1 MNLIKY
7 REIFITKMMVS
18 KNLDMKSIKAY
29 TSDLNH
35 LIDFTNGKISQ
46 ESLMNYIQ
54 YLTQKYKDTTV
65 SRKLITIKMFFRFI
79 EEETKW
85 INPLDKYKIKIKKE
99 KRLPKTIPVKDVSKL
114 LDYMYENLNHATT
127 TFAYFQAVRDL
138 CIIDLLLSTGM
149 RIAEVSNLKLEDIIT
164 SERVLLVHGKGKKQ
178 RLLYISSLETWNNLK
193 AWLNIRKKL
202 KVSHDYLF
210 VNKYHDTLSIYGIEN
225 IFTKYRDNTGIVSS
239 ATPHYL
245 RHTFA
250 TNLLANGADLRSVQE
265 LLGHSSISTTEIYT
279 EVNTVRK
286 KIVLKKYNLRNRL
299 SRTENVHKSNF

>member
-7 REIFITKMMVS
+7 REIFITKMVVS

-35 LIDFTNGKISQ
+35 LTDFTNGKVSQ
-46 ESLMNYIQ
+46 ESIMGYIQ
-54 YLTQKYKDTTV
+54 YLTQNYKDTTV

-114 LDYMYENLNHATT
+114 LDYMYENLNQANTS
-127 TFAYFQAVRDL
+127 FAYFQAIRDL

-149 RIAEVSNLKLEDIIT
+149 RIAEVSNLKLEDIIS

-193 AWLNIRKKL
+193 AWLSIRKKL
-202 KVSHDYLF
+202 KVNHEYLF

-225 IFTKYRDNTGIVSS
+225 IFTKYRDKSGISPSS
-239 ATPHYL
+239 TPHYL

-286 KIVLKKYNLRNRL
+286 KIVLKKYNLRNKL
-299 SRTENVHKSNF
+299 NKM

>member
-46 ESLMNYIQ
+46 ESIMSYIQ
-54 YLTQKYKDTTV
+54 YLTQKYKDTTI

-114 LDYMYENLNHATT
+114 LDYMYDNLNQATT
-127 TFAYFQAVRDL
+127 SFAYLQAVRDL

-149 RIAEVSNLKLEDIIT
+149 RIAEVSNLKLEDIIS

-202 KVSHDYLF
+202 KVKHDYLF

-225 IFTKYRDNTGIVSS
+225 IFTKYRDKAGIVSS

-279 EVNTVRK
+279 EVNTIRK
-286 KIVLKKYNLRNRL
+286 KIVLKKYNLRNKLTRN
-299 SRTENVHKSNF
+299 S

>member
-1 MNLIKY
+1 MV
-7 REIFITKMMVS
+7 VS

-35 LIDFTNGKISQ
+35 LTDFTNGKVSQ
-46 ESLMNYIQ
+46 ESIMGYIQ
-54 YLTQKYKDTTV
+54 YLTQNYKDTTV

-114 LDYMYENLNHATT
+114 LDYMYENLNQANTS
-127 TFAYFQAVRDL
+127 FAYFQAIRDL

-149 RIAEVSNLKLEDIIT
+149 RIAEVSNLKLEDIIS

-193 AWLNIRKKL
+193 AWLSIRKKL
-202 KVSHDYLF
+202 KVNHEYLF

-225 IFTKYRDNTGIVSS
+225 IFTKYRDKSGISPSS
-239 ATPHYL
+239 TPHYL

-286 KIVLKKYNLRNRL
+286 KIVLKKYNLRNKL
-299 SRTENVHKSNF
+299 NKM

>member
-7 REIFITKMMVS
+7 REIFITKMVVS
-18 KNLDMKSIKAY
+18 KNLDRKSIKAY
-29 TSDLNH
+29 TLDLNH
-35 LIDFTNGKISQ
+35 LIEFTNGKVSQ
-46 ESLMNYIQ
+46 ELIMSYIKN
-54 YLTQKYKDTTV
+54 LTQTYKDTTV
-65 SRKLITIKMFFRFI
+65 TRKLITIKMFFRFI

-85 INPLDKYKIKIKKE
+85 INPLHKYKIKIKKE
-99 KRLPKTIPVKDVSKL
+99 KRLPKTIPVKDVRKL
-114 LDYMYENLNHATT
+114 LDYMYENLNQATT
-127 TFAYFQAVRDL
+127 SFAYFQAVRDL

-149 RIAEVSNLKLEDIIT
+149 RIAEISNLKLEDIIV

-178 RLLYISSLETWNNLK
+178 RLLYISCLETWNNLK
-193 AWLNIRKKL
+193 TWLSIRKKL
-202 KVSHDYLF
+202 KVTHDYLF
-210 VNKYHDTLSIYGIEN
+210 VNKYHNTLSIYGIEN
-225 IFTKYRDNTGIVSS
+225 IFTKYRDKSGISSS

-299 SRTENVHKSNF
+299 SRT

>member
-1 MNLIKY
+1 
-7 REIFITKMMVS
+7 MVS

-29 TSDLNH
+29 TLDLNH
-35 LIDFTNGKISQ
+35 LIEFTNGKVSQ
-46 ESLMNYIQ
+46 ELIMSYIKN
-54 YLTQKYKDTTV
+54 LTQTYKDTTV
-65 SRKLITIKMFFRFI
+65 TRRLITIKMFFRFI

-85 INPLDKYKIKIKKE
+85 INPLHKYKIKIKKE
-99 KRLPKTIPVKDVSKL
+99 KRLPKTIPVKDVRKL
-114 LDYMYENLNHATT
+114 LDYMYENLNQATT
-127 TFAYFQAVRDL
+127 SFAYFQAVRDL

-149 RIAEVSNLKLEDIIT
+149 RIAEISNLKLEDIIV

-178 RLLYISSLETWNNLK
+178 RLLYISCLETWNNLK
-193 AWLNIRKKL
+193 TWLSIRKKL
-202 KVSHDYLF
+202 KVTHDYLF
-210 VNKYHDTLSIYGIEN
+210 VNKYHNTLSIYGIEN
-225 IFTKYRDNTGIVSS
+225 IFTKYRDKSGISSS

-299 SRTENVHKSNF
+299 SRT

>member
-1 MNLIKY
+1 
-7 REIFITKMMVS
+7 MVS

-29 TSDLNH
+29 TSDLDH
-35 LIDFTNGKISQ
+35 LIDFTNGKVSQ
-46 ESLMNYIQ
+46 ESIMGYIQ
-54 YLTQKYKDTTV
+54 YLTQNYKDTTV

-114 LDYMYENLNHATT
+114 LDYMYENLNQANTS
-127 TFAYFQAVRDL
+127 FAYFQAIRDL

-149 RIAEVSNLKLEDIIT
+149 RIAEVSNLKLEDIIS

-193 AWLNIRKKL
+193 AWLSIRKKL
-202 KVSHDYLF
+202 KVNHEYLF

-225 IFTKYRDNTGIVSS
+225 IFTKYRDKSGISHS

-286 KIVLKKYNLRNRL
+286 KIVLKKYNLRNKLTRN
-299 SRTENVHKSNF
+299 S

>member
-1 MNLIKY
+1 
-7 REIFITKMMVS
+7 MVS
-18 KNLDMKSIKAY
+18 KNLDTKSIKAY
-29 TSDLNH
+29 TSDLNQ
-35 LIDFTNGKISQ
+35 LIEFLNGKVSQ
-46 ESLMNYIQ
+46 ESIMSYIQ
-54 YLTQKYKDTTV
+54 YLTQNYKDTTV

-79 EEETKW
+79 EGETKW

-99 KRLPKTIPVKDVSKL
+99 KRLPKTIPIKERSKL
-114 LDYMYENLNHATT
+114 LDYMYENLNYASTS
-127 TFAYFQAVRDL
+127 FAYFQAVRDL
-138 CIIDLLLSTGM
+138 CLIDLLISTGM

-193 AWLNIRKKL
+193 TWFNIRKKL
-202 KVSHDYLF
+202 KVNHDYLF
-210 VNKYHDTLSIYGIEN
+210 VNKYHNTLSIYGIEN
-225 IFTKYRDNTGIVSS
+225 IFTKYRDKCGISPS

-286 KIVLKKYNLRNRL
+286 KIVLKKYNLRNKLNR
-299 SRTENVHKSNF
+299 NID

>member
-29 TSDLNH
+29 TSDLDH
-35 LIDFTNGKISQ
+35 LIDFTNGKVSQ
-46 ESLMNYIQ
+46 ESIMGYIQ
-54 YLTQKYKDTTV
+54 YLTQNYKDTTV
-65 SRKLITIKMFFRFI
+65 PRKLITIKMFFRFI

-85 INPLDKYKIKIKKE
+85 IN
-99 KRLPKTIPVKDVSKL
+99 
-114 LDYMYENLNHATT
+114 ENLNQANTS
-127 TFAYFQAVRDL
+127 FAYFQAIRDL

-149 RIAEVSNLKLEDIIT
+149 RIAEVSNLKLEDIIS

-193 AWLNIRKKL
+193 AWLSIRKKL
-202 KVSHDYLF
+202 KVNHEYLF

-225 IFTKYRDNTGIVSS
+225 IFTKYRDKSGISHS

-286 KIVLKKYNLRNRL
+286 KIVLNKYNRRNKLTRN
-299 SRTENVHKSNF
+299 S